1 MIFCDESGFT
11 GINLV
16 DSVQAS
22 FAYVS
27 NDFSN
32 EEAIYLLKIFDTGQ
46 AKKEVKFSK
55 IKKLNDIDIRY

>member
-46 AKKEVKFSK
+46 AIQPRLCPDNFEQK
-55 IKKLNDIDIRY
+55 